1 MAGQSR
7 RSFLQHSSLGV
18 VVVGAAALT
27 PALLPGTASAAPVS
41 ASVPTGPAAA
51 GPLPAVPFTAYVK
64 DHRTGEVA
72 VMVGEHEVLYRD
84 RELAARLARI
94 ASHAK

>member
-1 MAGQSR
+1 MAEQSR
-7 RSFLQHSSLGV
+7 RSFLQYGSLGAV
-18 VVVGAAALT
+18 VAAGAALT
-27 PALLPGTASAAPVS
+27 PALLPGSASAAP
-41 ASVPTGPAAA
+41 APAAT
-51 GPLPAVPFTAYVK
+51 GPLPTGPFTAYVK

-84 RELAARLARI
+84 PELAAQLARI